1 MKEHNM
7 GMGKTKER
15 RAWVYLNPDDE
26 KIVDKLTTDC
36 GGKIT
41 EAAILSVIMSAAL
54 QACAAANYRFTAK
67 LKAVEEAPSTRP
79 GAYELNEPKPRK

>member
-1 MKEHNM
+1 M

-26 KIVDKLTTDC
+26 KIVDKLTADC

-41 EAAILSVIMSAAL
+41 EAAILSVLMSSAL
-54 QACAAANYRFTAK
+54 QACAAGNYRFTAK
-67 LKAVEEAPSTRP
+67 LRVIDEPPSVRS
-79 GAYELNEPKPRK
+79 GSFELNEPKPRK